1 MRKLSLRWQIGLA
14 IAIGVLVIADILVL
28 FPYFQ
33 LREMGIRDL
42 EQEMEKAAVDLQ
54 TKINADLNEG
64 VTLVETTAKLLADPQ
79 PRAMRE
85 TVILMLVSAVAKS
98 GSVLGLGIAY
108 EPNAFD
114 GADSLFRYAPGSN
127 YLGRYCP
134 YVCRESV
141 HTARFDDPLS
151 NYKKDTPDSWYFNPK
166 RTGKTYITEPYLE
179 LVFNN
184 TVDTTMF
191 TIAAPILRDGVFVG
205 VVQADI
211 AIWLV
216 ASRMKSVK
224 TMNGLVSSAIYG
236 PSLSLAFTSDNT
248 TPEQKKEFSN
258 FANDLT
264 PSEREKINAGER
276 YTSTEGDGIDLV
288 VPLLLGNSDRPVV
301 LRFHAKKKDAYSSVN
316 AKVVPI
322 ITLSVLLSLVLSL
335 LLVYFII
342 RLLRPLRVMAD
353 SIVQI
358 ADGDLRTER
367 LTVNNERDEIG
378 HIALSFNKMVDRLRP
393 MLEALTQQ
401 ATSLDE
407 TSVRINTSARGIADL
422 SGSGAASAEEVQAQC
437 SSVLDICKRDSAS
450 SMLVKKESVDAASK
464 LQALAQSIEDTNSR
478 LTEIVTSERLLSE
491 IASQTNILAL
501 NAAVEAARAGEAG
514 RGFSVVAAE
523 VRKLAERSAEVV
535 KNIQELGTSSMSASQ
550 ATLVELKGLQGAM
563 GNIETS
569 VGDLEAS
576 SAQITDAVGQIVE
589 AINLLSANVQQNAA
603 ASGDLSNESND
614 IVSRVK
620 EMREQMSFF
629 KM

>member
-14 IAIGVLVIADILVL
+14 IAIGVLAIANILVL

-54 TKINADLNEG
+54 TKIDTDLNEG

-85 TVILMLVSAVAKS
+85 TVIPMLVSAVAKS
-98 GSVLGLGIAY
+98 ESVLGLGIAY

-114 GADSLFRYAPGSN
+114 GADSLFRYALGSN

-141 HTARFDDPLS
+141 HTARFDDTLS

-166 RTGKTYITEPYLE
+166 RTGKTYVTEPYRE

-216 ASRMKSVK
+216 ASRMKNVK

-407 TSVRINTSARGIADL
+407 TSVRINTSAMGIADL

-450 SMLVKKESVDAASK
+450 SMLVKKE
-464 LQALAQSIEDTNSR
+464 
-478 LTEIVTSERLLSE
+478 
-491 IASQTNILAL
+491 
-501 NAAVEAARAGEAG
+501 
-514 RGFSVVAAE
+514 
-523 VRKLAERSAEVV
+523 
-535 KNIQELGTSSMSASQ
+535 
-550 ATLVELKGLQGAM
+550 
-563 GNIETS
+563 
-569 VGDLEAS
+569 
-576 SAQITDAVGQIVE
+576 
-589 AINLLSANVQQNAA
+589 
-603 ASGDLSNESND
+603 
-614 IVSRVK
+614 
-620 EMREQMSFF
+620 
-629 KM
+629 

>member
-141 HTARFDDPLS
+141 HTARFDDTLS

-179 LVFNN
+179 SVFNN

-216 ASRMKSVK
+216 ASRMKCVK
-224 TMNGLVSSAIYG
+224 TMNGVVSSAIDG
-236 PSLSLAFTSDNT
+236 PSLSLAFTSD
-248 TPEQKKEFSN
+248 
-258 FANDLT
+258 
-264 PSEREKINAGER
+264 
-276 YTSTEGDGIDLV
+276 
-288 VPLLLGNSDRPVV
+288 
-301 LRFHAKKKDAYSSVN
+301 
-316 AKVVPI
+316 
-322 ITLSVLLSLVLSL
+322 
-335 LLVYFII
+335 
-342 RLLRPLRVMAD
+342 
-353 SIVQI
+353 
-358 ADGDLRTER
+358 
-367 LTVNNERDEIG
+367 
-378 HIALSFNKMVDRLRP
+378 
-393 MLEALTQQ
+393 
-401 ATSLDE
+401 
-407 TSVRINTSARGIADL
+407 
-422 SGSGAASAEEVQAQC
+422 
-437 SSVLDICKRDSAS
+437 
-450 SMLVKKESVDAASK
+450 
-464 LQALAQSIEDTNSR
+464 
-478 LTEIVTSERLLSE
+478 
-491 IASQTNILAL
+491 
-501 NAAVEAARAGEAG
+501 
-514 RGFSVVAAE
+514 
-523 VRKLAERSAEVV
+523 
-535 KNIQELGTSSMSASQ
+535 
-550 ATLVELKGLQGAM
+550 
-563 GNIETS
+563 
-569 VGDLEAS
+569 
-576 SAQITDAVGQIVE
+576 
-589 AINLLSANVQQNAA
+589 
-603 ASGDLSNESND
+603 
-614 IVSRVK
+614 
-620 EMREQMSFF
+620 
-629 KM
+629 

>member
-1 MRKLSLRWQIGLA
+1 M
-14 IAIGVLVIADILVL
+14 
-28 FPYFQ
+28 
-33 LREMGIRDL
+33 
-42 EQEMEKAAVDLQ
+42 
-54 TKINADLNEG
+54 
-64 VTLVETTAKLLADPQ
+64 
-79 PRAMRE
+79 
-85 TVILMLVSAVAKS
+85 
-98 GSVLGLGIAY
+98 
-108 EPNAFD
+108 
-114 GADSLFRYAPGSN
+114 
-127 YLGRYCP
+127 
-134 YVCRESV
+134 
-141 HTARFDDPLS
+141 
-151 NYKKDTPDSWYFNPK
+151 
-166 RTGKTYITEPYLE
+166 
-179 LVFNN
+179 
-184 TVDTTMF
+184 
-191 TIAAPILRDGVFVG
+191 
-205 VVQADI
+205 
-211 AIWLV
+211 
-216 ASRMKSVK
+216 
-224 TMNGLVSSAIYG
+224 
-236 PSLSLAFTSDNT
+236 
-248 TPEQKKEFSN
+248 
-258 FANDLT
+258 
-264 PSEREKINAGER
+264 
-276 YTSTEGDGIDLV
+276 
-288 VPLLLGNSDRPVV
+288 
-301 LRFHAKKKDAYSSVN
+301 
-316 AKVVPI
+316 PI

-407 TSVRINTSARGIADL
+407 TSVRINTSAMGIADL

-450 SMLVKKESVDAASK
+450 SMLAKKESVDAASK